1 MARRAMNA
9 IPDPFTP
16 ITSEADWDD
25 KGWAREAEPLT
36 AAPRLGAVISI
47 RLDPD
52 NAALVRHAARLLGI
66 SNVEFVQRVAVQAAA
81 EALAAEKQTE

>member
-1 MARRAMNA
+1 MARRAMNT

-16 ITSEADWDD
+16 ITSEADWDE

-36 AAPRLGAVISI
+36 AAPRLGALISI

-52 NAALVRHAARLLGI
+52 SAALVRRAARLLGM
-66 SNVEFVQRVAVQAAA
+66 SNVEFVQRMAVRAAA
-81 EALAAEKQTE
+81 EAIDAETQK